1 MNLLEPNL
9 KSAPGGHV
17 VYSSLYDS
25 TDPALLTQ
33 DLLLVSLPGD
43 TYVDVSWSP
52 EHDAEGHYYVTVLR
66 QESELMTISCHDP
79 RRAIEIVEELA
90 VRYTCGD
97 GAIVRDAFEETK
109 EESGVKNAS

>member
-1 MNLLEPNL
+1 MTLLQPNL

-25 TDPALLTQ
+25 TDPAQLTQ

-66 QESELMTISCHDP
+66 QHSELITVPCRDP
-79 RRAIEIVEELA
+79 HRAIEIVEELA
-90 VRYTCGD
+90 ERYTG
-97 GAIVRDAFEETK
+97 GNGGNRSRA
-109 EESGVKNAS
+109 GVAWA